1 MPRNRLALTLSLFLR
16 SGVVPEVYTLSSTT
30 MIPKVDSAKHTG
42 DFRPIAV
49 SPVLLRTLHNI
60 LAKRVQQSVEFD
72 KKQRAF
78 ISTDGCGGEHSH
90 IPGNP
95 KVEPADNPILLY
107 GDDGHAESSV
117 RCRFPRYCPLLMQ
130 QDYRNLCFAICR
142 TCTVGTGLL

>member
-1 MPRNRLALTLSLFLR
+1 
-16 SGVVPEVYTLSSTT
+16 

-107 GDDGHAESSV
+107 GDDGHVESV
-117 RCRFPRYCPLLMQ
+117 RYGVGSCGTARCSCRKTTATSASLSAEHVQ
-130 QDYRNLCFAICR
+130 SEQDSCKIWIPGGDQRGKRGEA
-142 TCTVGTGLL
+142 G